1 MFLKYLCEAFSF
13 KIFGFR
19 TYCTTKAEVYWNT
32 KVLDQTHKLE
42 DFQGF
47 QYELLVSFVV
57 AWVLVALFL
66 LKGVKGSGKI
76 TYFTAIFP
84 YIVIAVMLV
93 RGLTLPGAFE
103 GLKFYLVPEW
113 SKLKDPEVWNTAANQ
128 IFYSLGLA
136 FGSLIT
142 LASYSPFD
150 NNVFRMTMIVTTVN
164 CSTSI
169 IAGVV
174 IFAVIGNLAHV
185 SGKAVQDVVTSGPGL
200 AFVVY
205 PDAVSHMPGAA
216 FFSFLFFFM
225 LLNLGFGSQLALVE
239 TVITAV
245 VDRVP
250 SLMKRRGVV
259 TLSVCFVMFVLGL
272 PMVTKSGIHW
282 LNLLD
287 TYSCSHSLFIVS
299 FIEVIALV
307 YIYGGKKLILQI
319 EAMIGHKPPGTYWWL
334 FTWAFTAP
342 VAMLIIF
349 FFNLYLYTP
358 MKIAGQD
365 IPRWAEAIGWATA
378 MTSVI
383 FIPVFAIK
391 EFVQAK
397 GSFMQ
402 RMGKIIRP
410 DDLYRPS
417 SSTDL
422 KTVNELFEKYDY
434 PKLGSSSTTSIYR
447 STTSDDDKIQLGMA
461 AGESL
466 EA

>member
-1 MFLKYLCEAFSF
+1 M
-13 KIFGFR
+13 
-19 TYCTTKAEVYWNT
+19 YWNT
-32 KVLDQTHKLE
+32 EVLDQTFKLE
-42 DFQGF
+42 DFEGF
-47 QYELLVSFVV
+47 QYELLICFCV
-57 AWVLVALFL
+57 AWALVALFL
-66 LKGVKGSGKI
+66 IKGVKGSGKI

-84 YIVIAVMLV
+84 YIVIAIMLV
-93 RGLTLPGAFE
+93 RGLTLPGAFK
-103 GLKFYLVPEW
+103 GLDFYLVPKWE
-113 SKLKDPEVWNTAANQ
+113 KLQDPVVWNTAANQ

-169 IAGVV
+169 IAGIV
-174 IFAVIGNLAHV
+174 IFAVIGNLAHI
-185 SGKAVQDVVTSGPGL
+185 SGKEIEDVVKAGPGL

-250 SLMKRRGVV
+250 SLMKRRGTV
-259 TLSVCFVMFVLGL
+259 TMTCCFIMFVLGL

-287 TYSCSHSLFIVS
+287 NYSCSHSLFIVS

-307 YIYGGKKLILQI
+307 YIYGGRKLLLQI
-319 EAMIGHKPPGTYWWL
+319 EAMIGRPPLGSYWWL
-334 FTWAFTAP
+334 FTWAVTAP

-349 FFNLYLYTP
+349 FFNLYLYKP
-358 MKIAGQD
+358 MAINGVP
-365 IPRWAEAIGWATA
+365 IPLWAEAIGWATA
-378 MTSVI
+378 MASVI

-391 EFVQAK
+391 EFVEAK
-397 GSFMQ
+397 GSFLQ
-402 RMGKIIRP
+402 RMRSIIRP
-410 DDLYRPS
+410 DELYRPN

-422 KTVNELFEKYDY
+422 KTINELFERHDL

-447 STTSDDDKIQLGMA
+447 STNSDDDKVELGRA
-461 AGESL
+461 ANESL